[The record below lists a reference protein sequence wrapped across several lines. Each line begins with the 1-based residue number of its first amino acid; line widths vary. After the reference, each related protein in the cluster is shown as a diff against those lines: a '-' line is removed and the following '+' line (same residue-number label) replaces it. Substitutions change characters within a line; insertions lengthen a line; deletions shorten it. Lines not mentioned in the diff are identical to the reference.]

1 MSWRENKLIRFK
13 TRDEKE
19 GRIKFLAIFFIVFS
33 LLIVVR
39 LFYLQI
45 FLGSFYEAFAVGQH
59 ELYKKLFP
67 ERGSIY
73 VVENYNGKQTLFPL
87 VTNRELHML
96 YAIPRIIE
104 DPRQAAE
111 KLFELFGL
119 PSHLDQEKIKAEL
132 FADITEEMDP
142 AMALEIKQVRWE
154 KWQEEQKELEISRL
168 AGLLDKDDD
177 PYEPIRHKLTDQQM
191 ETIKSWE
198 IKGLAFKNEIWRFY
212 PEQGMG
218 GHILGFWGFDGD
230 NRVGKYG
237 LEGYFDKALTGEFGE
252 IRSEK
257 DGLGNLI
264 AIGSSSLK
272 EKVDGSSLVLTIDR
286 AIQYKACAALSQAVE
301 YFKAESGSVIVMN
314 PKTGAILA
322 MCGAPDFNADEYGQ
336 VENIEVY
343 NNPAIFK
350 AYEPGSIFK
359 AITMSIALDTN
370 KVEPSTTYVD
380 SGGVK
385 IGPYNIKNY
394 NDLIYGKQTMTE
406 VLEKSIN
413 TGTIFAMRQVTPK
426 VFSQYVKDFGFG
438 VKTNIQL
445 DKESSGDISNLDKP
459 GEIYAATASFG
470 QGITVTPIQMVTAV
484 SALANGG
491 KIMKPY
497 IVSQIIKNDGKLET
511 FKPQEIKQVIS
522 SKAASTISGM
532 LVSVIEK
539 GHSKGAQIAG
549 YRIAGKTG
557 TAQIAGKN
565 GHGYSDEVNTSFI
578 SYGPF
583 ANPVY
588 AMIVRIDKPQWG
600 KTGEAVAVP
609 VSTDIA
615 KFILQYYNVP
625 YDNK

>member
-33 LLIVVR
+33 ILIVFK

-45 FLGSFYEAFAVGQH
+45 VRGAFYEDLAVGQH

-73 VVENYNGKQTLFPL
+73 VVENNSGKQTLFPL
-87 VTNRELHML
+87 VTNKELHML
-96 YAIPRIIE
+96 YAVPRDIAE
-104 DPRQAAE
+104 PRQTAE

-119 PSHLDQEKIKAEL
+119 PANINMEKVELEL
-132 FADITEEMDP
+132 FADITADLDL
-142 AMALEIKQVRWE
+142 AMTKEIKQIRLD
-154 KWQEEQKELEISRL
+154 KWHEEQKELETARL
-168 AGLLDKDDD
+168 EALLDKEND
-177 PYEPIRHKLTDQQM
+177 PYEPIRHKLTDDQM
-191 ETIKSWE
+191 ETIKAWE

-212 PEQGMG
+212 PEKGMG
-218 GHILGFWGFDGD
+218 GHILGFLGFDGD
-230 NRVGKYG
+230 NRIGKYG
-237 LEGYFDKALTGEFGE
+237 LEGYFDKELTGELGE

-272 EKVDGSSLVLTIDR
+272 EKVDGYSLALTIDR
-286 AIQYKACAALSQAVE
+286 AIQYKACEALSQAVE

-322 MCGAPDFNADEYGQ
+322 MCGAPDFNPDEYGQ
-336 VENIEVY
+336 VKDIETY

-370 KVEPSTTYVD
+370 KVEPTTSYVD
-380 SGGVK
+380 TGNEK

-394 NDLIYGKQTMTE
+394 NDLIYGRQTMTE

-426 VFSQYVKDFGFG
+426 VFTQYVKDFGFG
-438 VKTNIQL
+438 KKTNIQL
-445 DKESSGDISNLDKP
+445 DKESSGDISNLDKS

-470 QGITVTPIQMVTAV
+470 QGITVTPIQMISAV

-491 KIMKPY
+491 KMMKPY
-497 IVSQIIKNDGKLET
+497 IVSQIIKSDGKFET
-511 FKPQEIKQVIS
+511 FKPQDLKQVIS

-532 LVSVIEK
+532 LVSVIEN
-539 GHSKGAQIAG
+539 GHSEGAKIEG
-549 YRIAGKTG
+549 YRISGKTG
-557 TAQIAGKN
+557 TAQIASN
-565 GHGYSDEVNTSFI
+565 NSNGYSDEVNTSFI

-600 KTGEAVAVP
+600 KTGESVALP
-609 VSTDIA
+609 VATDIA

>member
-1 MSWRENKLIRFK
+1 MK
-13 TRDEKE
+13 
-19 GRIKFLAIFFIVFS
+19 
-33 LLIVVR
+33 
-39 LFYLQI
+39 LFYLQV
-45 FLGSFYEAFAVGQH
+45 FRGSFYEALAIGQH

-73 VVENYNGKQTLFPL
+73 VVENNGDKQTLFPL
-87 VTNRELHML
+87 VTNRDMHML
-96 YAIPRIIE
+96 YAVPKSIEKPRE
-104 DPRQAAE
+104 VAE

-119 PSHLDQEKIKAEL
+119 PEVDMDEVKAAL
-132 FADITEEMDP
+132 FADITDELEP
-142 AMALEIKQVRWE
+142 AMAAEIKQVRLT
-154 KWQEEQKELEISRL
+154 KWQDEQKEKEIARLE
-168 AGLLDKDDD
+168 ALLNKPGD
-177 PYEPIRHKLTDQQM
+177 PYEPIRHKLTDAQM
-191 ETIKSWE
+191 DTINSWN
-198 IKGLAFKNEIWRFY
+198 ITGLAFKNETWRFY

-218 GHILGFWGFDGD
+218 GHIFGFLGFDND

-237 LEGYFDKALTGEFGE
+237 LEGYFDKELTGQFGE

-264 AIGSSSLK
+264 AIGSSSLQ
-272 EKVDGSSLVLTIDR
+272 EKVDGYSLALTIDR
-286 AIQYKACAALSQAVE
+286 AIQYKACAALTQAVE

-322 MCGAPDFNADEYGQ
+322 MCGAPDFNPDEYNK
-336 VENIEVY
+336 VEDIEVY

-359 AITMSIALDTN
+359 AITMSIALDEN
-370 KVEPSTTYVD
+370 KVTPNTSYVD
-380 SGGVK
+380 EGVVQ

-394 NDLIYGKQTMTE
+394 NDLVYGRQNMTE

-426 VFSQYVKDFGFG
+426 VFTQYVKDFGFG
-438 VKTNIQL
+438 KQTGITL
-445 DKESSGDISNLDKP
+445 DKESVGDISNLDRN

-491 KIMKPY
+491 KLMKPY
-497 IVSQIIKNDGKLET
+497 IVSQIIKNDGKIET
-511 FKPQEIKQVIS
+511 FKPQEVKQVIS
-522 SKAASTISGM
+522 SKTSATISGM
-532 LVSVIEK
+532 LVSVIEA
-539 GHSKGAQIAG
+539 GHSKGAKIDG

-557 TAQIAGKN
+557 TAQIASKFGR
-565 GHGYSDEVNTSFI
+565 GYSDDVNTSFI

-583 ANPVY
+583 SDPVY

-600 KTGEAVAVP
+600 KTGESVAVP

>member
-13 TRDEKE
+13 TNGVKQ
-19 GRIKFLAIFFIVFS
+19 GRIKFLAIFFIVFA
-33 LLIVVR
+33 VVIAVK

-45 FLGSFYEAFAVGQH
+45 FRGSFYEALAVGQH
-59 ELYKKLFP
+59 ELYQKLFP

-73 VVENYNGKQTLFPL
+73 VIENNGGKQTLFPL

-96 YAIPRIIE
+96 YAIPRDIE
-104 DPRQAAE
+104 NPRSTAE
-111 KLFELFGL
+111 RLFELFGW
-119 PSHLDQEKIKAEL
+119 PENIDLDKIKAEL
-132 FADITEEMDP
+132 FADITPELDP
-142 AMALEIKQVRWE
+142 VMAQEIKEIRLQ
-154 KWQEEQKELEISRL
+154 KWRETQKELEITRL
-168 AGLLDKDDD
+168 ESLLAKPDD
-177 PYEPIRHKLTDQQM
+177 PYEPIRHKLTDEQM
-191 ETIKSWE
+191 AEIKSWE
-198 IKGLAFKNEIWRFY
+198 INGLAFKNEVWRFY

-218 GHILGFWGFDGD
+218 GHIFGFWGFDDD

-237 LEGYFDKALTGEFGE
+237 LEGYFDRELTGQFGE
-252 IRSEK
+252 IQGEK
-257 DGLGNLI
+257 DGLGNII

-286 AIQYKACAALSQAVE
+286 AIQYKACLALTQAVE
-301 YFKAESGSVIVMN
+301 YFKAESGSVIIIN

-322 MCGAPDFNADEYGQ
+322 MCGAPDFNPDEYNK
-336 VENIEVY
+336 VEDIEVY

-370 KVEPSTTYVD
+370 KVEPTTTYID
-380 SGGVK
+380 TGGVQ

-394 NDLIYGKQTMTE
+394 NDLVYGKQTMTE

-426 VFSQYVKDFGFG
+426 VFAQYIKDFGFG
-438 VKTNIQL
+438 KKTDIKL
-445 DKESSGDISNLDKP
+445 DQESSGDIANLDKK

-491 KIMKPY
+491 KLMKPY
-497 IVSQIIKNDGKLET
+497 IVSQIIKNDGQIET
-511 FKPQEIKQVIS
+511 LKPQEIKQVIS
-522 SKAASTISGM
+522 SKTAATISGM
-532 LVSVIEK
+532 LVSVIEN
-539 GHSKGAQIAG
+539 GHSKGAKIEG

-557 TAQIAGKN
+557 TAQIASSN
-565 GHGYSDEVNTSFI
+565 GRGYSNSVSTSFV

-583 ANPVY
+583 SNPVY

-609 VSTDIA
+609 VATDIA